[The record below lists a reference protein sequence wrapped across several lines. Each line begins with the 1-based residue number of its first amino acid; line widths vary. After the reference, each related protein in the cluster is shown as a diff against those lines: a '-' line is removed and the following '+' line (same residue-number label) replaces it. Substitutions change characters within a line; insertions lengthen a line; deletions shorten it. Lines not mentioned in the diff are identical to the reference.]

1 MASSSI
7 MALLRIQTTGRILAA
22 IANEMQTSRA
32 FTSEVTGRLD
42 GGLFG
47 QGRRRLSY
55 LRHGGVISTACDAGQ
70 SLPRRIASPI
80 L

>member
-1 MASSSI
+1 
-7 MALLRIQTTGRILAA
+7 
-22 IANEMQTSRA
+22 MQTSRA

-70 SLPRRIASPI
+70 SLRRRIASPI

>member
-1 MASSSI
+1 

-42 GGLFG
+42 GLFG

-70 SLPRRIASPI
+70 SLRRRIASPI